1 MIKHH
6 CYFTGYSFFRVNYSL
21 FPITFCLTL
30 LRPYYIFD
38 FSVWSG
44 TKWPTGVEC
53 YYVLAIMVLMLR
65 RRRLLVF
72 VVCVGCFVF
81 FFNIK
86 WLWYLVYCAAFHLMV
101 GNSELNDFGRIFYT
115 SEINCLCHKYYRFF
129 S

>member
-65 RRRLLVF
+65 RKKVTSIRCLRRLF
-72 VVCVGCFVF
+72 WVF
-81 FFNIK
+81 FYIK

-101 GNSELNDFGRIFYT
+101 GNSELNDLGRIFYT